1 MALQIQDSSK
11 ALKRDALRSWMKAWG
26 SRAMALGLV
35 GPMALPTA
43 ANQQETRK
51 ALVGLAAYAECKVLH
66 DGYSRARAEAI
77 IQAGIENNGWQ
88 QDASWLQSPQ
98 GIRVVTLTSKAMN
111 TSCNNFDQ
119 SSPQFIPAIEAIN
132 AL

>member
-1 MALQIQDSSK
+1 
-11 ALKRDALRSWMKAWG
+11 
-26 SRAMALGLV
+26 MALGLV

-43 ANQQETRK
+43 ATQQETRK

-119 SSPQFIPAIEAIN
+119 SSPQFIPAMEAIN